1 MLLTKGF
8 VRFSTLVKE
17 VPSDTEFHLCRVDGI
32 GICREIISTSEE
44 LVEVFIFNEQVG
56 SFNIQR
62 DEYIHFRVVTGF
74 LDLLVIELHDCRVV
88 RISVERGVVEQVNT
102 DLETQS
108 LFKKAVLVV
117 IVRVKCY
124 LG

>member
-1 MLLTKGF
+1 MP
-8 VRFSTLVKE
+8 RNN
-17 VPSDTEFHLCRVDGI
+17 
-32 GICREIISTSEE
+32 

-88 RISVERGVVEQVNT
+88 RISVERGVVEQIYT